1 MNKKLISWLFAFAL
15 VANVVLTAAPVARAA
30 YDAEYLSA
38 HSWGLENTVTSMPT
52 PDSFMPWQTLGRQE
66 LAKMIS
72 NFGENFLCLAE
83 NPDAVCD
90 FADAS
95 SVSPELSASV
105 EKACKL
111 GLMRGDSGK
120 FYPNA
125 PVTKS
130 QVLATLVRGMSD
142 YMDETQTPWYKAYYD
157 YAIDNALTTVTD
169 VYSFDRPVTR
179 YEVLLMLYRARSYNC
194 ETGKLEPDNGSGDNN
209 EVKAGNLNVS
219 LNSASLPSGT
229 QIPST
234 GSVRFAVVDFSA
246 SSADV
251 NLKTVELEKLGL
263 AMLPTS
269 TRVWFELNGVRVTGR
284 TAFTSDGKAVLS
296 FAPALNIPAGQTK
309 SLDLYVSL
317 STTPGYDIQFKSTN
331 MTSSAVS
338 NMGGFT
344 TPVLRTVNYSVL
356 NATFNKIP
364 WGGVNNVT
372 TNGMELG
379 AFTIAI
385 ANPSSETRHSL
396 FKGITLRQNGNGD
409 LSNLGNVV
417 LERNGTVVSTAYSID
432 GRNLTFSVN
441 DEIKDATT
449 ASYYVKA
456 VVNDVETAADTYQFE
471 LRNAEDLNTIE
482 KTTAFRTTVS
492 ITTGVLDTYTIQGG
506 ELTFARDTSAG
517 LSSEYPAGSQDVVLL
532 KGTIKSNSSIN
543 VEDPKLALNMSNSG
557 LSQYFSTIYMNIGGS
572 TFSYSPSAGDTGI
585 VALFGGTAV
594 INGTVNVKV
603 RGTLK
608 DTAPIGTVKVW
619 PIQLSSFTRVEYTSN
634 GYAVW
639 SAIGSIEGVNMSV
652 ESAILNV
659 TRIDGKGNQP
669 IAKGTSDFTVLK
681 LQLAS
686 NQGNGIK
693 VSKADFNITASGSYT
708 NNVSL
713 TLLIDGVEK
722 GTKNVTS
729 NAISF
734 NSIWNFVV
742 DKNNSH
748 TIELKATFAEAYSTG
763 TFQVA
768 LASNGLNA
776 VDNLTSQSVSHANPA
791 GAVFTIASPG
801 AQVSPSTN
809 PVLSTLFASPSSN
822 QKIIS
827 FRVKAINDNVKL
839 RDVTFTGTSLDNLTN
854 FRLSTDGT
862 VSGAFAS
869 ANSNDATTVT
879 FTNIASNAAPVINK
893 DDTVTYYLIADV
905 NSNTTTT
912 LIANLST
919 LNIRSSNGSTV
930 TGAGTPVAGSLHT
943 ISENVPVFTKV
954 ARGDNFTIK
963 FTVSAQGINDVTLD
977 SLVLNNIFANYD
989 LTNAKIVV
997 YKWDG
1002 SSQVA
1007 GSTAPGTPSGTV
1019 NLTGYN
1025 VVSAN
1030 TTATYRVVIENI
1042 IAGSGNGTLDRQLNL
1057 NNIYFNSWYSAI
1069 VYNNVGG
1076 ALPFKE
1082 QK

>member
-15 VANVVLTAAPVARAA
+15 VANVVLTAAPVAKAA
-30 YDAEYLSA
+30 YDAEYLA
-38 HSWGLENTVTSMPT
+38 AYDWAADAGITTMPDA
-52 PDSFMPWQTLGRQE
+52 DSFMPWNLMGRQE
-66 LAKMIS
+66 WSKFIGE
-72 NFGENFLCLAE
+72 FGEQFLCLDE
-83 NPDAVCD
+83 NPEAVCD
-90 FADAS
+90 FADEDTFSPALS
-95 SVSPELSASV
+95 SSI

-111 GLMRGDSGK
+111 GLMRGDNGN
-120 FYPNA
+120 FYANV

-130 QVLATLVRGMSD
+130 QVLATLVRGMAD
-142 YMDETQTPWYKAYYD
+142 YMDETQTPWYNAYHT
-157 YAIDNALTTVTD
+157 YAFDNGLTTVSD
-169 VYSFDRPVTR
+169 PYSFDRPVTR
-179 YEVLLMLYRARSYNC
+179 YEALLMLYRARSYNC
-194 ETGKLEPDNGSGDNN
+194 DTGELDPVEDEDDT
-209 EVKAGNLNVS
+209 EVKAGTLNVS

-234 GSVRFAVVDFSA
+234 GAVRFAVVDFSA

-284 TAFTSDGKAVLS
+284 TAFTSDGKATLS

-317 STTPGYDIQFKSTN
+317 ATTPGYDIQFKSTN

-409 LSNLGNVV
+409 LANLGNVV

-471 LRNAEDLNTIE
+471 LRNAEDLNTVE

-506 ELTFARDTSAG
+506 ELTFARDTSVD

-572 TFSYSPSAGDTGI
+572 TFSYSPSAGDSST

-594 INGTVNVKV
+594 INGTVDVKV

-619 PIQLSSFTRVEYTSN
+619 PIQLTTFTRVEYTSN
-634 GYAVW
+634 GYTVW